1 MTRRTTVLLLC
12 VILLTACLSG
22 CAANT
27 EPQVLADETESNQNG
42 SDAPAENHFKQTVF
56 VQGMDEPMELDLLDD
71 GRILY
76 IERPGSIKIVD
87 PDAGTV
93 TFVDSLDVFHQLE
106 DGLLGL
112 AVDPDYTNNHWIYL
126 FYSPPGDEAKQHVS
140 RFVLQG
146 DSLSAE
152 TIVLVIHNQ
161 RDECCHAAGSLEFGP
176 DGNLFIAVG
185 DNTNPFASDGF
196 NPIDEQPGRS
206 PWDAQKSAANPNDL
220 RGKILRIKPES
231 DGTYSI
237 PEGNLFPEGTEGTRP
252 EIYAMGLR
260 NPYRMAIDR
269 RTGYLY
275 WGDVG
280 PDAGADN
287 PTRGPQGHD
296 EINQARTP
304 GFFGWPYFIGNNK
317 PYHDYDFGPQTSGPL
332 FDPTAPVN
340 DSPNNTGIQTL
351 PPAQPAFIWY
361 PYGPSA
367 EFPLLGAGGRT
378 AVAGPVFYWDDYEDT
393 ARRFPPYYDGKLF
406 IYEWMRDQIFVV
418 TMNEQ
423 SDYESIE
430 RFLPSTTFSNPI
442 DMLFG
447 PDGAMYLLEYGNT
460 WNAANPDARLS
471 RIDYIGE

>member
-237 PEGNLFPEGTEGTRP
+237 PEGNLFPEGT
-252 EIYAMGLR
+252 
-260 NPYRMAIDR
+260 
-269 RTGYLY
+269 
-275 WGDVG
+275 
-280 PDAGADN
+280 
-287 PTRGPQGHD
+287 
-296 EINQARTP
+296 
-304 GFFGWPYFIGNNK
+304 
-317 PYHDYDFGPQTSGPL
+317 
-332 FDPTAPVN
+332 
-340 DSPNNTGIQTL
+340 
-351 PPAQPAFIWY
+351 
-361 PYGPSA
+361 
-367 EFPLLGAGGRT
+367 
-378 AVAGPVFYWDDYEDT
+378 
-393 ARRFPPYYDGKLF
+393 
-406 IYEWMRDQIFVV
+406 
-418 TMNEQ
+418 
-423 SDYESIE
+423 
-430 RFLPSTTFSNPI
+430 
-442 DMLFG
+442 
-447 PDGAMYLLEYGNT
+447 
-460 WNAANPDARLS
+460 
-471 RIDYIGE
+471 